1 MVQSYILK
9 GTENEYLL
17 VIKSEDQKIIYSI
30 IDLLATS
37 RNKQVRELAIELE
50 KSMNDNGR
58 DSSKA
63 GSKNKSK
70 SSNSNNNKRRKT
82 KDTQHRIESST

>member
-1 MVQSYILK
+1 MAQSYILK

-17 VIKSEDQKIIYSI
+17 VVRAEDEKAIYNI

-37 RNKQVRELAIELE
+37 RNEDIKEVAIELE
-50 KSMNDNGR
+50 KSMHDNGR

-70 SSNSNNNKRRKT
+70 TATSNNGKRRKT
-82 KDTQHRIESST
+82 KDS

>member
-1 MVQSYILK
+1 MADSYVLK

-17 VIKSEDQKIIYSI
+17 VIRAEDEKAIYQIVDALS
-30 IDLLATS
+30 AS
-37 RNKQVRELAIELE
+37 RNEQIKEVAIELE
-50 KSMNDNGR
+50 KSLHDNGR

-70 SSNSNNNKRRKT
+70 TTTSNDSKRRKA
-82 KDTQHRIESST
+82 KDT

>member
-1 MVQSYILK
+1 MAKSYILK

-17 VIKSEDQKIIYSI
+17 VIRAEDEKAIYSV
-30 IDLLATS
+30 IDFLATS
-37 RNKQVRELAIELE
+37 RNEEIKEVAIELE

-63 GSKNKSK
+63 RPKDKSKGTNSNKSR
-70 SSNSNNNKRRKT
+70 SRKA
-82 KDTQHRIESST
+82 KDT

>member
-1 MVQSYILK
+1 MAQSYILK

-17 VIKSEDQKIIYSI
+17 VIRAEDEKAIYSI

-37 RNKQVRELAIELE
+37 RNEDIKEVAIELE
-50 KSMNDNGR
+50 KSMHDNGR

-63 GSKNKSK
+63 RPKNKSK
-70 SSNSNNNKRRKT
+70 TATSNNSKRRKT
-82 KDTQHRIESST
+82 KDT